1 MTSFE
6 GYSLDF
12 FGSKRLSDS
21 PYIHWIWSGMAM
33 RDGSQ
38 TTAADGNLD
47 FTIIRR
53 NGDATV
59 QLSGP
64 TTTASE
70 VVYRA
75 GDAVFN
81 IRFRP
86 GVYLTDI
93 KAKDMLDAHL
103 RYMITS
109 TRTFW
114 LGSTPFSIPTF
125 ETAEDFVEDLM
136 RKQILSYDP
145 VVATVLAGHK
155 TTIAERTVQHHF
167 LHTVGLSHKML
178 TQIHRAEKA
187 SQLLQRGHA
196 AMEVAFDTGFSDQ
209 SHMIHS
215 LKRFTGL
222 TPRQH
227 SRAHHDW

>member
-1 MTSFE
+1 MTSYE

-21 PYIHWIWSGMAM
+21 PYIHWVWSGMAM

-38 TTAADGNLD
+38 ITAADGNLD

-53 NGDATV
+53 DEATV

-64 TTTASE
+64 TSAASK
-70 VVYRA
+70 VTYQA

-86 GVYLTDI
+86 GVYLTDK
-93 KAKDMLDAHL
+93 KAKEMLDAHL
-103 RYMITS
+103 RFMITG

-114 LGSTPFSIPTF
+114 FGSAPFSVPTF
-125 ETAEDFVEDLM
+125 ETAEDFAVDLL
-136 RKQILSYDP
+136 RQQALSYDP
-145 VVATVLAGHK
+145 VIGAVLAGQDVDFS
-155 TTIAERTVQHHF
+155 ERTVQHRF
-167 LHTVGLSHKML
+167 LHTVGLSHKFL
-178 TQIHRAEKA
+178 SQIRRAEKA
-187 SQLLQRGHA
+187 SQLLQRGHTA
-196 AMEVAFDTGFSDQ
+196 TEVAFDAGFSDQ

-222 TPRQH
+222 TPAQH
-227 SRAHHDW
+227 SRTHHDW